1 MRTRFI
7 QWLQK
12 QMDETGLNQN
22 ELAQKSGLYPS
33 NISMV
38 LSGEKNPGVDFF
50 IKIARGL
57 RLSPGHVFEQ
67 YALSVSE
74 KPTEGEQLIM
84 KTSEVMRILSEL
96 EAEGDVQLIY
106 EFAELLLKKRDNKET

>member
-1 MRTRFI
+1 MSTKFI
-7 QWLQK
+7 EWLQV
-12 QMDETGLNQN
+12 QMDKAGLNQN

-57 RLSPGHVFEQ
+57 RLSPGYVFEQ
-67 YALSVSE
+67 YASSVTD
-74 KPTEGEQLIM
+74 KATGDQQLIM
-84 KTSEVMRILSEL
+84 KTTEVMKLLAEL
-96 EAEGDVQLIY
+96 EAEGDIRLVY
-106 EFAELLLKKRDNKET
+106 DFAEMLLKRQEGSN